1 MTSKKQIPGC
11 RKLIRGNACER
22 NREGAGGGC
31 ESLDHHL
38 IPVERGKE
46 GRFRRKSQSDWNAV
60 LIKP

>member
-1 MTSKKQIPGC
+1 MYQ
-11 RKLIRGNACER
+11 GNACER
-22 NREGAGGGC
+22 NREGAGRGC